1 MYTEDSH
8 LHPPPIVG
16 NGTFPGA
23 FPSQDLQR
31 THSSQPGWTEDQPQ
45 ESPSAWDTAACVGS
59 KVRSC
64 EKVKMYLKHLEKPFK
79 PVSPSS
85 TAILL
90 WDSQPLTH
98 VQSVRI
104 HLDPPERSLPAPLS
118 TGTVRPRVSHHPA
131 SFSVRPGIRGEMCPK
146 SVLQLQ
152 PVWPAHEP
160 WHMELCFQPQ
170 LQLAALQRLRLLR
183 RCLKTAALKHKC
195 KHIKQCYV
203 KERK

>member
-1 MYTEDSH
+1 MGHFQVLFLVRIFRGHTAVS
-8 LHPPPIVG
+8 LAGLRTILRNHP
-16 NGTFPGA
+16 
-23 FPSQDLQR
+23 
-31 THSSQPGWTEDQPQ
+31 QPGTRQPV
-45 ESPSAWDTAACVGS
+45 WAARWAVI
-59 KVRSC
+59 RSC
-64 EKVKMYLKHLEKPFK
+64 EMVKMYLKHLEKPFK

-131 SFSVRPGIRGEMCPK
+131 SFSFRPGIRGKMCPK
-146 SVLQLQ
+146 PVLQLQ